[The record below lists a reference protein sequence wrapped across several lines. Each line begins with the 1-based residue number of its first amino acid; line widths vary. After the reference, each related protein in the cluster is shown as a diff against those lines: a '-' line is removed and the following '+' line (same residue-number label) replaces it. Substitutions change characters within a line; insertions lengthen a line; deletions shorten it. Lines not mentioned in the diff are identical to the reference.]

1 MLRRFVVMSL
11 SICAFSSGSIAQ
23 APVLSQAP
31 APSAREPE
39 LTTNGRGETRLT
51 PDYAYVTIG
60 VTNPAQNAVDA
71 ASENARRFESILGA
85 LHSFGLNDRQL
96 LTSRYNLTQN
106 FEYPKNGQP
115 KPSGFVARS
124 TIRAE
129 VHRLEDLGK
138 IIDASI
144 ASGATEVSGVQFLA
158 SNTDEARRTAMTEAV
173 RQARAD
179 ADAMAR
185 AAGGTLG
192 RLIALNSGGISEPI
206 YNARENVVFLTG
218 AAVMS
223 GGPPPTT
230 IVPGDLVVGAQV
242 FGRWEFVA
250 GPSR

>member
-1 MLRRFVVMSL
+1 MLKRFVVVSL
-11 SICAFSSGSIAQ
+11 SICAFSSGSMAQ
-23 APVLSQAP
+23 APAP
-31 APSAREPE
+31 AFAPSAREPE
-39 LTTNGRGETRLT
+39 LTTNGRGETRLA

-158 SNTDEARRTAMTEAV
+158 SNTDDARRSAMTEAV

-185 AAGGTLG
+185 AAGGSLG
-192 RLIALNSGGISEPI
+192 RLIALNSGGISQPI
-206 YNARENVVFLTG
+206 YNARQNVQLEGAMLTSAG
-218 AAVMS
+218 AS
-223 GGPPPTT
+223 PTS
-230 IVPGDLVVGAQV
+230 IVPGDLIVSAQV

>member
-1 MLRRFVVMSL
+1 MLRRFVVMFL
-11 SICAFSSGSIAQ
+11 SFCALSSRSIGQ
-23 APVLSQAP
+23 APVASG
-31 APSAREPE
+31 APSAKEPE
-39 LTTNGRGETRLT
+39 LTTSGRGETRLA

-71 ASENARRFESILGA
+71 AAENARRFESIMAL

-96 LTSRYNLTQN
+96 LTSRYNLTQS

-138 IIDASI
+138 IIDATI

-173 RQARAD
+173 RQARGD

-185 AAGGTLG
+185 AAGGSLG
-192 RLIALNSGGISEPI
+192 RVIALNSGGISQPVYTAGGNI
-206 YNARENVVFLTG
+206 LATG
-218 AAVMS
+218 ASLMS
-223 GGPPPTT
+223 GGNPPTS
-230 IVPGDLVVGAQV
+230 IAPGDVVVTALV
-242 FGRWEFVA
+242 FGRWEFV
-250 GPSR
+250 GGQSR

>member
-1 MLRRFVVMSL
+1 MLRRFVAMSL
-11 SICAFSSGSIAQ
+11 SICALSSRSLGQ
-23 APVLSQAP
+23 VP
-31 APSAREPE
+31 APSGAPSAKEPE
-39 LTTNGRGETRLT
+39 LTTSGRGETRLA

-185 AAGGTLG
+185 AAGGSLG
-192 RLIALNSGGISEPI
+192 RLIALNSGGISQPI
-206 YNARENVVFLTG
+206 YNARQNVQFEGAMLTSAG
-218 AAVMS
+218 A
-223 GGPPPTT
+223 PPTS
-230 IVPGDLVVGAQV
+230 IVPGDLMVTAQV

-250 GPSR
+250 GPSH

>member
-1 MLRRFVVMSL
+1 MLRRFVVMFL
-11 SICAFSSGSIAQ
+11 SFCALSSRSIGQ
-23 APVLSQAP
+23 APVASG
-31 APSAREPE
+31 APSAKEPE
-39 LTTNGRGETRLT
+39 LTTSGRGETRLA

-71 ASENARRFESILGA
+71 AAENARRFESIMAL

-96 LTSRYNLTQN
+96 LTSRYNLTQS

-138 IIDASI
+138 IIDATI

-185 AAGGTLG
+185 AAGGSLG
-192 RLIALNSGGISEPI
+192 RVIALNSGGISQPVYTAGGNI
-206 YNARENVVFLTG
+206 LATG
-218 AAVMS
+218 ASLMS
-223 GGPPPTT
+223 GGNPPTS
-230 IVPGDLVVGAQV
+230 IAPGDVVVTALV
-242 FGRWEFVA
+242 FGRWEFV
-250 GPSR
+250 GGQSR

>member
-1 MLRRFVVMSL
+1 MLRRFVVICL
-11 SICAFSSGSIAQ
+11 SICVFSSRSIGQ
-23 APVLSQAP
+23 APVPSG
-31 APSAREPE
+31 APSAKEPE
-39 LTTNGRGETRLT
+39 LTTSGRGETRLA

-60 VTNPAQNAVDA
+60 VMNPAQNAADA
-71 ASENARRFESILGA
+71 ASENARRFESIMGV
-85 LHSFGLNDRQL
+85 LHSFGLTDRQL

-129 VHRLEDLGK
+129 VHRLDDLGK

-158 SNTDEARRTAMTEAV
+158 SNTDDARRTAMTEAV

-192 RLIALNSGGISEPI
+192 RLIALNSGGISQPI
-206 YNARENVVFLTG
+206 YSAGGNVLAS
-218 AAVMS
+218 AAVFS
-223 GGPPPTT
+223 GGYPPTT
-230 IVPGDLVVGAQV
+230 IAPGDLIVAAQV
-242 FGRWEFVA
+242 FGRWEFV

>member
-1 MLRRFVVMSL
+1 MLRCFVVMSL
-11 SICAFSSGSIAQ
+11 SICASSSRSIG
-23 APVLSQAP
+23 QAP
-31 APSAREPE
+31 APSGVPSAKEPE
-39 LTTNGRGETRLT
+39 LTTSGRGETRLA

-71 ASENARRFESILGA
+71 ASENARRFESIVGVLR
-85 LHSFGLNDRQL
+85 SFGLTDRQL

-144 ASGATEVSGVQFLA
+144 ASGATEVSGVQFLS
-158 SNTDEARRTAMTEAV
+158 SNTDEARRSAITEAV

-185 AAGGTLG
+185 AAGGSLG
-192 RLIALNSGGISEPI
+192 RLIALNSGGISQPVYI
-206 YNARENVVFLTG
+206 ARDNMQL
-218 AAVMS
+218 ASAVAFS
-223 GGPPPTT
+223 GGAPPTS
-230 IVPGDLVVGAQV
+230 IVPGDLVVSAQV

>member
-1 MLRRFVVMSL
+1 MLRRLVVVSL
-11 SICAFSSGSIAQ
+11 SMC
-23 APVLSQAP
+23 VLSSRSIGQAP
-31 APSAREPE
+31 APSSAPSAKEPE
-39 LTTNGRGETRLT
+39 LTASGRGETRLA

-71 ASENARRFESILGA
+71 ASENARRFESIIGVLR
-85 LHSFGLNDRQL
+85 SFGLNDRQL
-96 LTSRYNLTQN
+96 VTSRYNLTQN
-106 FEYPKNGQP
+106 FEYPRNGQP

-129 VHRLEDLGK
+129 VRRLEDLGK

-158 SNTDEARRTAMTEAV
+158 SNTDEARRTAITEAV

-192 RLIALNSGGISEPI
+192 RLIAINSGGISQPTF
-206 YNARENVVFLTG
+206 YAGGNVLASS
-218 AAVMS
+218 AAVLS
-223 GGPPPTT
+223 GGPPTT
-230 IVPGDLVVGAQV
+230 IATGDLVVSAQV
-242 FGRWEFVA
+242 FGRWEFV
-250 GPSR
+250 GGTSR

>member
-1 MLRRFVVMSL
+1 MCL
-11 SICAFSSGSIAQ
+11 SICVFSSRSIGQ
-23 APVLSQAP
+23 SPVSSG
-31 APSAREPE
+31 APSAKEPE
-39 LTTNGRGETRLT
+39 LTTSGRGETRLA

-71 ASENARRFESILGA
+71 AAENARRFESILGA

-144 ASGATEVSGVQFLA
+144 ASGATEVTGVQFLA

-173 RQARAD
+173 KQARAD

-185 AAGGTLG
+185 AAGGSLG
-192 RLIALNSGGISEPI
+192 RLIALNSGGISQPI
-206 YNARENVVFLTG
+206 YNARQNVQFEGAVLTSAG
-218 AAVMS
+218 ASATS
-223 GGPPPTT
+223 
-230 IVPGDLVVGAQV
+230 IVPGDLIVTAQV

>member
-11 SICAFSSGSIAQ
+11 SICAFSSGSMA
-23 APVLSQAP
+23 QAP

-39 LTTNGRGETRLT
+39 LTTSGRGETRLA
-51 PDYAYVTIG
+51 PDYACVTIG

-129 VHRLEDLGK
+129 VRRLEDLGK

-192 RLIALNSGGISEPI
+192 RLIALNSGGISEPFF
-206 YNARENVVFLTG
+206 NARENVVVTG
-218 AAVMS
+218 AALMS
-223 GGPPPTT
+223 GGLPPTT
-230 IVPGDLVVGAQV
+230 IVPGDLVVSAQV